1 MRVPDAYLTGERTK
15 ACGFFALCPTERC
28 ACPHSF
34 AFAGRVRSCR
44 QGRTRQSAHASLRM
58 SVQGLCRTGRA
69 EQRRAK
75 KFSLYEP
82 QVHTEGLHA
91 HKLAG
96 KNVRGN
102 WQGPGETLRMPE
114 PRSSGLRE
122 DKSLRLM
129 RGPCSTG
136 QRQARGKKAP
146 GLCRKIRKAPV
157 RAGPGPEDRRDKK
170 RPPARGA
177 QPQALSKSGG
187 QARSFSGRSWRVPV
201 QVVRCSFGLFWGCD
215 VPPIS
220 DSFALPLRHGPRR
233 P

>member
-102 WQGPGETLRMPE
+102 WQGPGETLRNAK
-114 PRSSGLRE
+114 SSGLWRGE
-122 DKSLRLM
+122 DQSLRLM

-136 QRQARGKKAP
+136 QRQARGRAGKA
-146 GLCRKIRKAPV
+146 GKLLSV
-157 RAGPGPEDRRDKK
+157 RALGRRTGGIKK
-170 RPPARGA
+170 TTCTRGA
-177 QPQALSKSGG
+177 AAGSVEKRRASQELFRQELEGACTGG
-187 QARSFSGRSWRVPV
+187 PMQFRA
-201 QVVRCSFGLFWGCD
+201 FWG
-215 VPPIS
+215 
-220 DSFALPLRHGPRR
+220 L
-233 P
+233 